1 MILNYKM
8 KIEKL
13 DEEISY
19 NKIVKTVSV
28 GINDKKVRVY
38 YECFSDELTGEY
50 YSDYNIDEN
59 DKTILTDEE
68 LESIEDYLP
77 ELLSCEIGH
86 FIDIKE

>member
-50 YSDYNIDEN
+50 YSDYNIDDN
-59 DKTILTDEE
+59 DKELLSDEE
-68 LESIEDYLP
+68 LEMLEDYMQ
-77 ELLSCEIGH
+77 EILNNDVGH
-86 FIDIKE
+86 YIEVK

>member
-28 GINDKKVRVY
+28 GINDKKVNVY
-38 YECFSDELTGEY
+38 YECFSDELTGDY
-50 YSDYNIDEN
+50 DNDYNIDDN
-59 DKTILTDEE
+59 DKELLSDEE
-68 LESIEDYLP
+68 LEVLEDYMY
-77 ELLSCEIGH
+77 ELLNNDVGH
-86 FIDIKE
+86 YIDIK